1 MSKIRL
7 HGSSSGYTEIAPV
20 AASGN
25 NTLTLPNDGT
35 IISKD
40 SNGAVGVTS
49 VTVGTGV
56 KLTSTTTVLP
66 QVKVFNSST
75 PQIRLSTD
83 TDDSS
88 DNDRAFF
95 GIATGSNNFVNGTSS
110 GDTVVRAKNSG
121 KLLFGSG
128 TTQTAQID
136 SSSNLKF
143 NSGFGSVAT
152 AFGVRAWADIY
163 WNSGTPTARANGNV
177 NSISD
182 DGTGDMTISF
192 STAMPDTNYSCLVSG
207 DDYGNSQYPGF
218 NVGSTS
224 RGKTTGGVTLNATQK
239 DGTARDIAAVNFA
252 VIR

>member
-1 MSKIRL
+1 MGSALSTSGLRYFDVSNTSNAANA
-7 HGSSSGYTEIAPV
+7 HGSILRLITSNAAATGTTSVDIVKYKDGNFYINNNESSGSTNFYTGG
-20 AASGN
+20 S
-25 NTLTLPNDGT
+25 TR
-35 IISKD
+35 
-40 SNGAVGVTS
+40 VT
-49 VTVGTGV
+49 
-56 KLTSTTTVLP
+56 
-66 QVKVFNSST
+66 
-75 PQIRLSTD
+75 
-83 TDDSS
+83 
-88 DNDRAFF
+88 
-95 GIATGSNNFVNGTSS
+95 
-110 GDTVVRAKNSG
+110 
-121 KLLFGSG
+121 
-128 TTQTAQID
+128 ID
-136 SSSNLKF
+136 SSGNLKF
-143 NSGFGSVAT
+143 NSGYGSVAT

>member
-49 VTVGTGV
+49 ITVGTGV
-56 KLTSTTTVLP
+56 TIGDGRVTCSTLHGSAANCT
-66 QVKVFNSST
+66 
-75 PQIRLSTD
+75 QIPAANIVGVCTAGFERTGG
-83 TDDSS
+83 
-88 DNDRAFF
+88 F
-95 GIATGSNNFVNGTSS
+95 GGITMADQWRV
-110 GDTVVRAKNSG
+110 
-121 KLLFGSG
+121 
-128 TTQTAQID
+128 
-136 SSSNLKF
+136 
-143 NSGFGSVAT
+143 NSGFGSVVT
-152 AFGVRAWADIY
+152 AYGVRAWADIY

-177 NSISD
+177 SSISD

-207 DDYGNSQYPGF
+207 DDYGNSSYPGF

-224 RGKTTGGVTLNATQK
+224 RGKTTGGVTFNATQK

>member
-40 SNGAVGVTS
+40 SAGAVGVTS
-49 VTVGTGV
+49 VHTTKITNTGQTNISNDIKSADDDFFVYSYKGGTDG
-56 KLTSTTTVLP
+56 
-66 QVKVFNSST
+66 Q
-75 PQIRLSTD
+75 
-83 TDDSS
+83 
-88 DNDRAFF
+88 
-95 GIATGSNNFVNGTSS
+95 
-110 GDTVVRAKNSG
+110 VRAGIQFDSTNQRME
-121 KLLFGSG
+121 FY
-128 TTQTAQID
+128 TATNERMRLETD
-136 SSSNLKF
+136 GNLQF
-143 NSGFGSVAT
+143 NSGYGSVAT
-152 AFGVRAWADIY
+152 GFGVRAWADIY

-192 STAMPDTNYSCLVSG
+192 TNSMPDTDYSCLVSG

-224 RGKTTGGVTLNATQK
+224 RGKTTGGVSLNATQK

>member
-40 SNGAVGVTS
+40 SAGAIGVTS
-49 VTVGTGV
+49 VHTTKLVSTGT
-56 KLTSTTTVLP
+56 
-66 QVKVFNSST
+66 
-75 PQIRLSTD
+75 I
-83 TDDSS
+83 DS
-88 DNDRAFF
+88 DGGA
-95 GIATGSNNFVNGTSS
+95 ITAKSS
-110 GDTVVRAKNSG
+110 GVPIKVNSTNSNDFKIGFQNNGSTVSYLG
-121 KLLFGSG
+121 GSSSNFFRVG
-128 TTQTAQID
+128 NASASSVLDVD

-143 NSGFGSVAT
+143 NSGYGSVAT

-163 WNSGTPTARANGNV
+163 WNSGTPTARDSGNV